1 MNTKAKIKAVNKY
14 NSKNYK
20 SATCRFRIQD
30 IEIYNNYATKCRV
43 STNSMITSCINYCIN
58 NNIDIT
64 GGIKLNQSEGQQEEI
79 NGTATDDS
87 GNLD

>member
-43 STNSMITSCINYCIN
+43 STIV
-58 NNIDIT
+58 
-64 GGIKLNQSEGQQEEI
+64 
-79 NGTATDDS
+79 
-87 GNLD
+87 